1 MTFQQ
6 LAVRALQI
14 QDACN
19 PSGVAHSLAETIVE
33 LKTLGVGST
42 EDICNHPVVK
52 LMAHKMADLCGM
64 STWDQGTYDSAYTDC
79 TELAEPECTTCQE
92 HGSGACYSLGAG
104 AEHQCCNN

>member
-1 MTFQQ
+1 MTFKQ

-19 PSGVAHSLAETIVE
+19 PSGVALALSETIME
-33 LKTLGVGST
+33 LKRNGVAGT
-42 EDICNHPVVK
+42 DDICNHPIVK

-64 STWDQGTYDSAYTDC
+64 ATWNQDIYDSAYTDC
-79 TELAEPECTTCQE
+79 TELAESECTTCQE

-104 AEHQCCNN
+104 AEHVCSNL